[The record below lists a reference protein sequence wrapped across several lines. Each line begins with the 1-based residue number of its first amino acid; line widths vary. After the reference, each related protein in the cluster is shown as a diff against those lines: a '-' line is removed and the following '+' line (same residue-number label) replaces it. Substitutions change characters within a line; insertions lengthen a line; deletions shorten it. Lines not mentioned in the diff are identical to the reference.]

1 MSAIELFEAAKHGNA
16 SRAKTALRNGADVAA
31 RDEDG
36 STPLHV
42 AARVS
47 AADHRADP
55 MATVAALIEAG
66 ADPGARTRAGATPLH
81 AVAAAR
87 HDNSEVVEAL
97 LEAGADPSARDEDG
111 KTPFDYE
118 KEHNGASWEDGAYWR
133 LSEARFA

>member
-16 SRAKTALRNGADVAA
+16 FQAKTALRNGADVAA
-31 RDEDG
+31 RDKDG

-47 AADHRADP
+47 EAYHRADP

-66 ADPGARTRAGATPLH
+66 ADPGAR
-81 AVAAAR
+81 
-87 HDNSEVVEAL
+87 
-97 LEAGADPSARDEDG
+97 DEDG
-111 KTPFDYE
+111 KTPFNYA